1 VTALSD
7 FNCVAQAGDLA
18 GSAVVTVNDCLAS
31 VTITVPGTSDTTIN
45 YTGGAGSKFI
55 LLKSADVT
63 AALGSWSRE
72 ATNTVTPGS
81 FTIPAIGTGAPVFYV
96 VKSE

>member
-1 VTALSD
+1 
-7 FNCVAQAGDLA
+7 
-18 GSAVVTVNDCLAS
+18 
-31 VTITVPGTSDTTIN
+31 VTITVLSGTSIS

-55 LLKSADVT
+55 LLKSADIT
-63 AALGSWSRE
+63 AARGSWSRQ

-81 FTIPAIGTGAPVFYV
+81 FSIPAVGTGAPAFYA

>member
-1 VTALSD
+1 M
-7 FNCVAQAGDLA
+7 
-18 GSAVVTVNDCLAS
+18 TVNDCPAP
-31 VTITVPGTSDTTIN
+31 VTITVISGTTLS

-63 AALGSWSRE
+63 AALSSWSRE

-81 FTIPAIGTGAPVFYV
+81 FSIPPVGTGSPVFYA